1 MIAFGWTDLSVAS
14 LQRCPFTRRYS
25 SVENSEYPVTAERKD
40 KICALLKG
48 IETGDPASVAV
59 VNQDQ
64 YIQHNPETHEGGE
77 GLAAL
82 FKRLS
87 KTSPRV
93 NIVRIFSDGDF
104 VFGHTEYDFSTSRV
118 GFEVFRFEADQ
129 TVEHWDNIQSRRAPN
144 LSGHSMV
151 DGPTDVCDFE
161 HTESNRARIKEFVQ
175 TVLIGRRID
184 KLPQYISEPYVE
196 HNPRLSDG
204 LLTLQNALGLQGTD
218 SKPVICYEKL
228 HRILA
233 EGNFV
238 LTVCEGYLEGV
249 HTSFYDLFR
258 IEASN
263 IVEHWD
269 TTEKV
274 VPRSEWNNDNGKF

>member
-1 MIAFGWTDLSVAS
+1 MST
-14 LQRCPFTRRYS
+14 
-25 SVENSEYPVTAERKD
+25 ERKK
-40 KICALLKG
+40 KIQALLKG
-48 IETGDPASVAV
+48 IETGDPESVTV
-59 VNQDQ
+59 VNPNK
-64 YIQHNPETHEGGE
+64 YIQHNPQTQEGGE

-104 VFGHTEYDFSTSRV
+104 VFGHTEYDFSTSRI
-118 GFEVFRFEADQ
+118 GFEVFRFEQEQ
-129 TVEHWDNIQSRRAPN
+129 TVEHWDNIQPRRGPN
-144 LSGHSMV
+144 PSGHSMV
-151 DGPTDVCDFE
+151 DGPTDVRDLDK
-161 HTESNRARIKEFVQ
+161 TEDNRALVTRFVK
-175 TVLIGRRID
+175 TVLIGAKVD
-184 KLPQYISEPYVE
+184 QLQSFVCEAYTE
-196 HNPRLSDG
+196 HNPLLSDG
-204 LLTLQNALGLQGTD
+204 LPVLRQTLTARNANAEPT
-218 SKPVICYEKL
+218 IRYERV

-238 LTVCEGYLEGV
+238 LSVCEGYREGV

-258 IEASN
+258 LEDSM

-274 VPRSEWNNDNGKF
+274 APKSEWKNNNGKF